1 MRLSRR
7 SGHAGHGRP
16 FSRRPKTPPRS
27 RLTRLA
33 AAAILATGG
42 PLAIAAV
49 PPAAAAA
56 AQAGASIDIVNFEY
70 QPGLLTATVGT
81 TVTWKNTSDRPHTV
95 TDRGGT
101 FDTDPILPGQTATVT
116 FTAPGTYHFFC
127 RINPSKMNGII
138 SVDGGNQGHTT
149 VRVEA
154 VDPALE
160 GESLRFEPP
169 VLTVAAGATVI
180 FANVGGKPH
189 TLTADDGSFDTGV
202 VPPGAEG
209 GRFAGTSATFSIAKP
224 GRYNFHCEIH
234 PAVMKGTITVEGETR
249 AGPAPTPASNAP
261 KTANVDMADFSFKD
275 AQVSVAPGGE
285 VVFKNTGQAPHTAT
299 FDDVQV
305 DTGTVQ
311 PGATGKLTAPTKP
324 GSYSYRCTIH
334 PAKMRGVIVVV
345 GQNTEDP
352 AASPASAA
360 AGAKR
365 AVAVG
370 GGGPGGGVS
379 TLVLATGVIGGFF
392 GGVGVAAFAKPKRP
406 TGRERLKGSTA
417 TSE

>member
-1 MRLSRR
+1 M
-7 SGHAGHGRP
+7 SGPAGRANVAV
-16 FSRRPKTPPRS
+16 RA
-27 RLTRLA
+27 LRLA
-33 AAAILATGG
+33 AAIVLATGG

-49 PPAAAAA
+49 PPAAASQAA
-56 AQAGASIDIVNFEY
+56 AAIDIVNFEY
-70 QPGLLTATVGT
+70 QPGQLTAAVGT

-101 FDTDPILPGQTATVT
+101 FDTDPILPGQTGAVT

-127 RINPSKMNGII
+127 RINPSRMNGII
-138 SVDGGNQGHTT
+138 VIEDGAQGHST

-169 VLTVAAGATVI
+169 VLTVASGATII

-202 VPPGAEG
+202 VTPGAEG
-209 GRFAGTSATFSIAKP
+209 GRFAGTSATFSVAKP

-234 PAVMKGTITVEGETR
+234 PAVMKGTITVTGEAR

-261 KTANVDMADFSFKD
+261 KTANVEMVDFSFKD

-285 VVFKNTGQAPHTAT
+285 VGFKNTGQAPHTAT

-305 DTGTVQ
+305 DTGTIQ
-311 PGATGKLTAPTKP
+311 PGASGKLTVPTKP

-334 PAKMRGVIVVV
+334 PARMRGVIVVV

-352 AASPASAA
+352 AAPPGQSA

-370 GGGPGGGVS
+370 GGGPSGGVS
-379 TLVLATGVIGGFF
+379 ALVLATGVIGGFF
-392 GGVGVAAFAKPKRP
+392 GGVGVAAFARPK
-406 TGRERLKGSTA
+406 GRAKQGV
-417 TSE
+417 

>member
-1 MRLSRR
+1 VAVTR
-7 SGHAGHGRP
+7 
-16 FSRRPKTPPRS
+16 FV
-27 RLTRLA
+27 RLA
-33 AAAILATGG
+33 AALLLATGG
-42 PLAIAAV
+42 PLALAAV
-49 PPAAAAA
+49 PAA
-56 AQAGASIDIVNFEY
+56 AQQGEAITIVNFEY
-70 QPGLLTATVGT
+70 QPGQLAVKAGT
-81 TVTWKNTSDRPHTV
+81 TVTWTNTSDRPHTV

-116 FTAPGTYHFFC
+116 FTAPGTYHVFC
-127 RINPSKMNGII
+127 RINPSRMNGII
-138 SVDGGNQGHTT
+138 TVDDGSQGFST
-149 VRVEA
+149 VRIEA

-169 VLTVAAGATVI
+169 VVTVAAGATLL

-202 VPPGAEG
+202 VTPGAEG
-209 GRFAGTSATFSIAKP
+209 GRFAGTNATFTIATP

-234 PAVMKGTITVEGETR
+234 PTVMKGTITVVGEAR
-249 AGPAPTPASNAP
+249 AGPAPAPASNAP
-261 KTANVDMADFSFKD
+261 KTASVDMVDFAFKEP
-275 AQVSVAPGGE
+275 QVSVAPGGE
-285 VVFKNTGQAPHTAT
+285 VTFKNTGQAPHTAT
-299 FDDVQV
+299 FDDVDV
-305 DTGTVQ
+305 NTGNVG

-352 AASPASAA
+352 AASPAQSG

-370 GGGPGGGVS
+370 GGGPSGGVS
-379 TLVLATGVIGGFF
+379 TVVLVTGVIGGFF
-392 GGVGVAAFAKPKRP
+392 GGVGVAAFARPKRGARP
-406 TGRERLKGSTA
+406 G
-417 TSE
+417 